1 MRLYLWLL
9 LLFIGSSSYGDKH
22 YEHSSTKESQY
33 SHNDVASMAI
43 LWGLTKEEI
52 IRYQEIINGPLGK
65 WNKNIDPIMAL
76 GIYAKNETDRKRYAE
91 LYAMQEFQLTEMTQ
105 HFQREYDKAFK
116 QLFPGARII
125 DPVLLQPYYEK
136 RVQKDL
142 LSGRMP
148 NSAFQSGDKVLYF
161 VDIHC
166 QSCRS
171 QLRRL
176 EKIIANGV
184 KHFVGISIDIY
195 VINANTEEEV
205 RQWAI
210 NNNVNI
216 DLVKNTQIT
225 LNLDN
230 GLQKQLNVASQ
241 QSSDFY
247 LVRDEKTF
255 AINPSHIGL

>member
-1 MRLYLWLL
+1 MRRYCLLL
-9 LLFIGSSSYGDKH
+9 LLFVSLSGYGDKH

-33 SHNDVASMAI
+33 SHNDVATMAT
-43 LWGLTKEEI
+43 LWGLTEEEI
-52 IRYQEIINGPLGK
+52 LRYQEIINGPLGK
-65 WNKNIDPIMAL
+65 WNKEIDPIMAL

-116 QLFPGARII
+116 QLFPGAKII
-125 DPVLLQPYYEK
+125 DHVLLQPYYEN
-136 RVQKDL
+136 RAQKDL

-148 NSAFQSGDKVLYF
+148 HSAFQSGDKVLYF

-166 QSCRS
+166 QSCRN
-171 QLRRL
+171 QLRKL

-184 KHFVGISIDIY
+184 KRFVGISIDIY
-195 VINANTEEEV
+195 VVNAKTEEDV

-210 NNNVNI
+210 NNQVNI
-216 DLVKNTQIT
+216 DLVKNAQMT

-230 GLQKQLNVASQ
+230 GLQKQLNAASQ
-241 QSSDFY
+241 KSSDFY
-247 LVRDEKTF
+247 LMRDEKTF